1 MTVSERSLA
10 LERRAVQQTSNSVLG
25 MLLFVISEAM
35 FFMGFFAVYFS
46 AYAASPVWPPKNIRI
61 PPLGLPTAAVV
72 VLIVS
77 VATMALA
84 GRSGRRRDSRIITW
98 TAVTLALAVA
108 FAVLLL
114 LSYRGLGFHASTGIY
129 GSLFW
134 VLSVIALAHV
144 AGGIVFFVLV
154 LVQAQAG
161 ELELRQDPLQAAGIY
176 WNFVAAVG
184 VLMYVLFYLANAGV
198 A

>member
-98 TAVTLALAVA
+98 TAVTLVLAVA